1 MRLVCTVS
9 IWIALYYIDGTLKL
23 VACAILCGF
32 VKLFLLCL
40 TVCACCSIDV
50 WIVIFQCLVCC
61 DFGFTFDGCFGFG
74 LAALYFL
81 GLVLYW
87 S

>member
-1 MRLVCTVS
+1 M
-9 IWIALYYIDGTLKL
+9 KL
-23 VACAILCGF
+23 VACAILCRL

-40 TVCACCSIDV
+40 IVCACYLAGV
-50 WIVIFQCLVCC
+50 WIVMFRYLGCC

-74 LAALYFL
+74 LAALYLL

-87 S
+87 IRLYCVWDGVLELL